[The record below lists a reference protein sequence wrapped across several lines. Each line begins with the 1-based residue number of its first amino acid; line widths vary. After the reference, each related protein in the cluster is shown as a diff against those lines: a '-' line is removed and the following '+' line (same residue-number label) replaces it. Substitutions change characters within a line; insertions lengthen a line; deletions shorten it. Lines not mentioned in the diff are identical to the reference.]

1 MLGADLDEPSPSP
14 ALAFPGDADMVYM
27 ENEEAPYRRG
37 GLGWTGNE
45 ADKLWTAF
53 MSGVEPFMSL
63 VNLASTQRKI
73 RGWHVFAHGNC
84 H

>member
-1 MLGADLDEPSPSP
+1 MLGADSDEPSPTP
-14 ALAFPGDADMVYM
+14 ALAFSGDADMVYM
-27 ENEEAPYRRG
+27 ETEDAPYRRR

-45 ADKLWTAF
+45 VDKLWTAF

-73 RGWHVFAHGNC
+73 RGLARGCTW
-84 H
+84 